1 MASSKLDRGGC
12 EGAVSIRITCLLLQ
26 ASSEPQRRSDARGHA
41 LAFLLNSSAT
51 ETVLVFR
58 MISAEK
64 RYPIITFRASVS
76 GKRSRERSQGGTERS
91 KQGPYAELAGQVCL
105 LAAYLA
111 GSEWKWVK
119 AVNPSAYYPET
130 PSASF
135 RCSFRCF
142 LAPELVNSGGVVV

>member
-1 MASSKLDRGGC
+1 VKGQCQFGLPVYSCKRLPSLRGG
-12 EGAVSIRITCLLLQ
+12 
-26 ASSEPQRRSDARGHA
+26 QRREVTPWLSFSTAVLR
-41 LAFLLNSSAT
+41 T

-64 RYPIITFRASVS
+64 RYPIITFRASI
-76 GKRSRERSQGGTERS
+76 GGERSCERLQGGTERS
-91 KQGPYAELAGQVCL
+91 KQGSYVKLAEQVWL

-111 GSEWKWVK
+111 GSGWIE

-135 RCSFRCF
+135 RCF
-142 LAPELVNSGGVVV
+142 LAPELVNNGGVVV